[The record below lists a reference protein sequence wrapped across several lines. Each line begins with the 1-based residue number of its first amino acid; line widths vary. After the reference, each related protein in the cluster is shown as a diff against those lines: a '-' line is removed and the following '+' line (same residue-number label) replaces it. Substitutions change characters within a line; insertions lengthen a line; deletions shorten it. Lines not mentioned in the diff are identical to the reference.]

1 MLRPSFFFL
10 QGTNVVLAKH
20 VGAYQELQ
28 VKIAAAENDQPI
40 LLLCLSEM
48 FFLIATTTFL
58 PTP

>member
-1 MLRPSFFFL
+1 MLRPSFFL
-10 QGTNVVLAKH
+10 QGTNVVLPKH